1 MPPAL
6 RDVLRR
12 SNYVGTNLLKNAV
25 APFVIPIR
33 RSRGC
38 LGMDADLDSV
48 VRVLGQLSDGFSA
61 VGFVPEGSTVV
72 ELGPGRT
79 PEMTAALVLAGA
91 RRALGIDLNI
101 EVPDDALDSAR
112 YSGLVEALVDD
123 RAASFRKA
131 MGCTPQGVRRR
142 YQSLRQQRWPV
153 EFVAYSGVGT
163 GLEDDSVD
171 LVFSK
176 SVLEHVDAATAQSLV
191 EEMHRVLV
199 PGGSA
204 VHVIDLRDHL
214 HIRGDDAVAG
224 DWLDA
229 LRYRDALFKAMF
241 SNRSTSINR
250 FRAPAWRELFMSA
263 GFSIDGW
270 FERRFPLS
278 PGFDR
283 SRLRPQ
289 WRRLDDRV
297 LEVGILTLAARKQA

>member
-6 RDVLRR
+6 RDALRR
-12 SNYVGTNLLKNAV
+12 SKYVGTNLLKNAV
-25 APFVIPIR
+25 APFVIPMR

-38 LGMDADLDSV
+38 LGMDADLESV

-61 VGFVPEGSTVV
+61 VGFAPDESTVV

-79 PEMTAALVLAGA
+79 PEMTAALVLSGA
-91 RRALGIDLNI
+91 RRAVGIDLNV

-112 YSGLVEALVDD
+112 YAGLVEALVDEE
-123 RAASFRKA
+123 AAPFRQA
-131 MGCTPQGVRRR
+131 MGCSQQELRRR
-142 YQSLRQQRWPV
+142 YDFLRQQRWPV
-153 EFVAYSGVGT
+153 EFASYSGVGT

-176 SVLEHVDAATAQSLV
+176 SVLEHVDAATVPALI

-199 PGGSA
+199 PGGAA
-204 VHVIDLRDHL
+204 VHAIDLRDHL
-214 HIRGDDAVAG
+214 HIRGDDAVSG

-250 FRAPAWRELFMSA
+250 FRAPAWRELFIGA
-263 GFSIDGW
+263 GFRIDGW

-283 SRLRPQ
+283 SRLQPE
-289 WRRLDDRV
+289 WRRLDERV
-297 LEVGILTLAARKQA
+297 LQVGILTLAARKQA